1 MRCLRKRRDMKRSR
15 SPTKHD
21 HSENSGTD
29 HHHHHEHHRPHQ
41 CKRCGH
47 MKAASLETRRV
58 CKYCNKEMARQC
70 IYEHQRFHCPK
81 SPHRTK
87 RTFTKKKCEVCGK
100 MAHEKSIAR
109 HRRSHSKDNKA
120 AKVTKTTK
128 GKDTKNTKDTRERE
142 TRYKVVSSNL
152 LACSN
157 GWSSASVGFCQEAQG
172 SHGGLVGGLS
182 GNTKEAREFVW
193 RRDFCARQCAHI
205 CGQGKVLVSRC
216 SKNPWVM
223 ICGCLELAH
232 IARISPSFC
241 VSVPCECKEM

>member
-1 MRCLRKRRDMKRSR
+1 M
-15 SPTKHD
+15 
-21 HSENSGTD
+21 
-29 HHHHHEHHRPHQ
+29 
-41 CKRCGH
+41 
-47 MKAASLETRRV
+47 
-58 CKYCNKEMARQC
+58 
-70 IYEHQRFHCPK
+70 
-81 SPHRTK
+81 
-87 RTFTKKKCEVCGK
+87 
-100 MAHEKSIAR
+100 
-109 HRRSHSKDNKA
+109 
-120 AKVTKTTK
+120 
-128 GKDTKNTKDTRERE
+128 
-142 TRYKVVSSNL
+142 SSNL

-232 IARISPSFC
+232 IARIRGIEKICAEPACPHILYDTNDTEHRTMCLVVGKCGRGQFRHTR
-241 VSVPCECKEM
+241 VKNM